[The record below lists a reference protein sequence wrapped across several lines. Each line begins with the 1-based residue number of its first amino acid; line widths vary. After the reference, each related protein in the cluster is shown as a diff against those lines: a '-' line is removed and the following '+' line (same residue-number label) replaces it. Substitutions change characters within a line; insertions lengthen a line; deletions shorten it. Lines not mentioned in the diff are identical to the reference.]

1 MEKEQILTMA
11 FELGAAIAQSQQMD
25 ILRNMQ
31 DRVSSDKGAS
41 DLIMNYQDTMQQM
54 DNKRR
59 DGLDILP
66 AEISH
71 LETLQNE
78 LTDNPLVSELIQ
90 VQQEFNNLMEGVYFA
105 INQAINGA
113 SCSSDCTSCQGGCSM

>member
-11 FELGAAIAQSQQMD
+11 FELGAAITKSQEMD
-25 ILRNMQ
+25 MLRDMQ
-31 DRVSSDKGAS
+31 DRVSSDAGAS
-41 DLIMNYQDTMQQM
+41 GLIMNYQDTMQQM

-66 AEISH
+66 SEISH

-78 LTDNPLVSELIQ
+78 LTGNPLVSELIK
-90 VQQEFNNLMEGVYFA
+90 VQQDFNNLMEGVYFA
-105 INQAINGA
+105 INQAINGE
-113 SCSSDCTSCQGGCSM
+113 SCSSDCSSCPGGCSM

>member
-11 FELGAAIAQSQQMD
+11 FELGAAITKSQEMD
-25 ILRNMQ
+25 MLRDMQ
-31 DRVSSDKGAS
+31 DRVSSDVGAS
-41 DLIMNYQDTMQQM
+41 GLIMNYQDTMQQM

-66 AEISH
+66 SEISH

-78 LTDNPLVSELIQ
+78 LTGNPLVSELIK
-90 VQQEFNNLMEGVYFA
+90 VQQDFNNLMEGVYFA
-105 INQAINGA
+105 INQAINGE
-113 SCSSDCTSCQGGCSM
+113 SCSSDCSSCPGGCSM

>member
-11 FELGAAIAQSQQMD
+11 FELGAAIARSEQMG
-25 ILRNMQ
+25 ILRDMQ
-31 DRVSSDKGAS
+31 DRVSSDAGAAG
-41 DLIMNYQDTMQQM
+41 LIMNYQDTMQQM

-78 LTDNPLVSELIQ
+78 LTGNPLVSQLIQ
-90 VQQEFNNLMEGVYFA
+90 VQQDFNNLMEGVYFA
-105 INQAINGA
+105 INQAINGG
-113 SCSSDCTSCQGGCSM
+113 SCSSDCSSCQGSCSM

>member
-11 FELGAAIAQSQQMD
+11 FELGAAIARSEQMG
-25 ILRNMQ
+25 ILRDMQ
-31 DRVSSDKGAS
+31 DRVSSDAGAAG
-41 DLIMNYQDTMQQM
+41 LIMNYQDTIQQM

-71 LETLQNE
+71 LE
-78 LTDNPLVSELIQ
+78 
-90 VQQEFNNLMEGVYFA
+90 
-105 INQAINGA
+105 
-113 SCSSDCTSCQGGCSM
+113 